1 MEINHKKIDDLNGV
15 INITVQKND
24 YQESVLKILK
34 DYRKKANIPGFRKGH
49 VPLGLIKKKY
59 EAIIIADEVNKLISS
74 KLENYLKKEKIDIL
88 GNPIP
93 KDSNNQIN
101 WKLES
106 NNFEFEIGLKPIFKV
121 NLSILKNVIRYDIDP
136 DKKMVLEQMLQ
147 LRNQYG
153 KLVSQKRPKKDFEIT
168 ANFKNEESN
177 LNTLATFKLNDLKDI
192 KNIKKLENYSKG
204 KVYEFDFNG
213 FFKDKSLAK
222 QILKLDEDKI
232 DQING
237 NISID
242 IKEINERVP
251 AELNQIFFNKLYE
264 PGSVKSENDF
274 KNKISDGL
282 KNQFKPQS
290 DQKLLNDISD
300 TLIDKTKFK
309 LPEAFLKKW
318 MQFSNKKD
326 INENDSEEEFKRSEK
341 GIRYQIIESKI
352 INENKLELNSD
363 ELKKFA
369 SNMVKNQMIQYG
381 QIPEEKQVE
390 GIVSNIL
397 SKKDEMK
404 RISDQL
410 MSQKLLNFYK
420 EKAPLKVKKIS
431 FDKFIEEAYGKSK

>member
-15 INITVQKND
+15 INITVKETD
-24 YQESVLKILK
+24 YQENVLKILK

-59 EAIIIADEVNKLISS
+59 ESIIIADEVNKLISS

-121 NLSILKNVIRYDIDP
+121 NLSNLKNVIRYDIDP

-153 KLVSQKRPKKDFEIT
+153 KLVSQKRPKKDYEIT
-168 ANFKNEESN
+168 ANFKNEELN
-177 LNTLATFKLNDLKDI
+177 LNTLATFKLNDLKDT
-192 KNIKKLENYSKG
+192 KNIKKLESYSKG
-204 KVYEFDFNG
+204 KVYEFEFKG
-213 FFKDKSLAK
+213 FFKERSTAK
-222 QILKLDEDKI
+222 QILKLDDDKI

-237 NISID
+237 NISLD

-251 AELNQIFFNKLYE
+251 AELNQTFFNKLYE
-264 PGSVKSENDF
+264 PGSVKNEKDF
-274 KNKISDGL
+274 EKKINEGL

-290 DQKLLNDISD
+290 DQKLLSDITD
-300 TLIDKTKFK
+300 CLIEKTKFN
-309 LPEAFLKKW
+309 LPEVFLKKW
-318 MQFSNKKD
+318 MQFSSKED
-326 INENDSEEEFKRSEK
+326 INEKQSDEEYTKSEK

-352 INENKLELNSD
+352 IRENNLESNSD
-363 ELKKFA
+363 ELKQFA
-369 SNMVKNQMIQYG
+369 SNMVKSQMFQYG

-390 GIVSNIL
+390 AIVSNIL
-397 SKKDEMK
+397 SKKEEVK

-410 MSQKLLNFYK
+410 MSQKLLKFYK
-420 EKAPLKVKKIS
+420 EKAPLKVKKLS
-431 FDKFIEEAYGKSK
+431 FNDFIEKAYGKSK